1 MHYIK
6 HYFQSLIIAWWN
18 NLVCLVGHCIVLIL
32 SELLFILNLMLDIQ
46 FVDSCH
52 PEHILCLQ
60 DYDTISFF
68 ID

>member
-32 SELLFILNLMLDIQ
+32 SELLFILNLMLDLQ

-52 PEHILCLQ
+52 PEHILSLQ
-60 DYDTISFF
+60 FCDTSSFS

>member
-32 SELLFILNLMLDIQ
+32 SELLFISNLMLDLQ
-46 FVDSCH
+46 SGDLCH
-52 PEHILCLQ
+52 SEHILSLQ
-60 DYDTISFF
+60 NCDTISFS